1 MGSPDEQTRFGG
13 PMPLNRQV
21 RAARDFLLQH
31 RTDYDTAYQNFTWP
45 ELSDYNFALDWFDGL
60 AEENPNGIALWVIDS
75 EGEQQRTFRELADN
89 SVAAAHL
96 LASGRM
102 RVRAFLI
109 AAVVVIRR
117 ASPW

>member
-1 MGSPDEQTRFGG
+1 
-13 PMPLNRQV
+13 MPLNRQV
-21 RAARDFLLQH
+21 RAPRDFLLQH